1 MKKAFSKMKTLKE
14 FENYLI
20 NEERSKAT
28 VEKYMRD
35 VRAFLA
41 YATEEKLDRQTVLNY
56 KSKLGESYAIASANS
71 MIAALNCF
79 LRFCGYYG
87 LCVKQFKVQRQ
98 VYCSEEKELTREE
111 YVRLLDAANAKR
123 NERLNLVIQTICGT
137 GIRVSELKYITVDAL
152 QKGEATVNCKGKIR
166 RVFIVP
172 ELRRKLICYAK
183 SKKIAGG
190 SIFVTKRGKPL
201 CRNNIWREMKNLCE
215 QARVLPSK
223 VFPHNLRHLF
233 ARTFYGIEKD
243 IAKLADILGHSNID
257 TTRIYIVTTGAEHK
271 QKMEHM
277 RLII

>member
-1 MKKAFSKMKTLKE
+1 MKKAFSKMKTLKD

-79 LRFCGYYG
+79 LRFCGYYD

-111 YVRLLDAANAKR
+111 
-123 NERLNLVIQTICGT
+123 
-137 GIRVSELKYITVDAL
+137 
-152 QKGEATVNCKGKIR
+152 
-166 RVFIVP
+166 F
-172 ELRRKLICYAK
+172 
-183 SKKIAGG
+183 
-190 SIFVTKRGKPL
+190 
-201 CRNNIWREMKNLCE
+201 
-215 QARVLPSK
+215 
-223 VFPHNLRHLF
+223 
-233 ARTFYGIEKD
+233 
-243 IAKLADILGHSNID
+243 
-257 TTRIYIVTTGAEHK
+257 
-271 QKMEHM
+271 
-277 RLII
+277 